1 MFAQTKRTNGLTTK
15 YIGCIMEKKTRRKEM
30 ENLIWESVNIKQSS
44 RRSGEA
50 FASIGQGRVALN
62 ADACDLIEDIY
73 SYEWVDVIQA
83 KSGNKVIK
91 IGLRFTN
98 KKSKNSLR
106 ATRRKYKGEEVEGI
120 NINSKQLVKRYFGE
134 TKETSTSRYSTEKID
149 DNTIA
154 IDILKEL

>member
-1 MFAQTKRTNGLTTK
+1 MG
-15 YIGCIMEKKTRRKEM
+15 
-30 ENLIWESVNIKQSS
+30 NLIWEAVNINQSA

-62 ADACDLIEDIY
+62 ADACDLLDDIY
-73 SYEWVDVIQA
+73 AYEWVDVMQA
-83 KSGNKVIK
+83 KSGSRVVK

-98 KKSKNSLR
+98 EKSKSSLR
-106 ATRRKYKGEEVEGI
+106 AVRRKYKGEEVEGI

-134 TKETSTSRYSTEKID
+134 TKETSTSRYSVEKID
-149 DNTIA
+149 NNTIA